1 MKRLLLVVALLVGI
15 VTFSKAQGF
24 NQGTPAERAERSFSR
39 LPESLKLTADQ
50 KTKIMAIYVAQVK
63 PQDSLIAVANGDFQS
78 IRPKFLELSEATDK
92 KIIAILTAEQKP
104 AYEAYAKERAA
115 RMGGQR

>member
-1 MKRLLLVVALLVGI
+1 MKKLLLIITLLTGAA
-15 VTFSKAQGF
+15 TYSNAQGF

-39 LPESLKLTADQ
+39 LPATLNLTADQ
-50 KTKIMAIYVAQVK
+50 KSKVMTIYVAQVK
-63 PQDSLIAVANGDFQS
+63 PQDSLIAVANGDFES
-78 IRPKFLELSEATDK
+78 IRPKFLELSAATDK

-104 AYEAYAKERAA
+104 AYETYAKERAA